1 MIEGKPF
8 STKGSLERKAVF
20 LPDFP
25 GYKIWQ
31 GGERML
37 TMIKKLWKEESGQ
50 GMTEY
55 GLILALIVIAVIAIM
70 ATMGGNLKNKFENV
84 SNALK

>member
-1 MIEGKPF
+1 
-8 STKGSLERKAVF
+8 
-20 LPDFP
+20 
-25 GYKIWQ
+25 
-31 GGERML
+31 ML

-70 ATMGGNLKNKFENV
+70 ATMGGNLKNRFTTV
-84 SNALK
+84 SDELAKDRTN